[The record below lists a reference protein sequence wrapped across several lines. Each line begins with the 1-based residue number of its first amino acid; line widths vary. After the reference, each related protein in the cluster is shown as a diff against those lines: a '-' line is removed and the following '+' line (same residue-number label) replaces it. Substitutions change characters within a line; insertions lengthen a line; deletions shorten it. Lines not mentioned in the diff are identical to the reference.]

1 MTTFLIALLATA
13 FAADPTIV
21 NGPAVSPE
29 AAPIADS
36 HIVVMRRTAELPN
49 ASTMAIVLW
58 FSPDP
63 TSEFGKKLGYT
74 NPSYELDSVQ
84 LTDAL
89 VPRSDVQTLVFMMNP
104 TAAEVTGWLATE
116 HQNLD
121 GDTYREIFLS
131 VAGPATGGDTDE
143 ERLFTRDVT
152 DPNQGGLSLADL
164 VSGVT
169 PLTESSVWLL
179 DASRNITGAL
189 DPGATSFG
197 PTANDITMRETLV
210 ISSSASGRY
219 GNGGLLIAAADTL
232 KESKGGK
239 LTLNAL
245 YYGGIKV
252 KAPTLDT
259 STSMGII
266 PNDGWDQNFERT
278 IFIGGPLIA
287 PVIAS
292 TLPKTSA
299 AKREHHISSGWY
311 LAGGGALALIGG
323 GITTAGALNDY
334 GTLTRYNLEGGES
347 QGELDTAV
355 NGYRTNV
362 VLAGGLGGLGVLA
375 VAGGLTWTALDRGHH
390 SVTITPTGNG
400 AVVSGQF

>member
-1 MTTFLIALLATA
+1 MATFLIALLASA

-29 AAPIADS
+29 AAPITDS
-36 HIVVMRRTAELPN
+36 HIVVIRRAAELPN
-49 ASTMAIVLW
+49 ATTMAIVLW

-63 TSEFGKKLGYT
+63 SSEFGKKLTYT
-74 NPSYELDSVQ
+74 NPSFQYDSDQ
-84 LTDAL
+84 LFAAL
-89 VPRSDVQTLVFMMNP
+89 YPRSDVQTLVVMNNP

-116 HQNLD
+116 HLNLD

-143 ERLFTRDVT
+143 ERLLTRDVT
-152 DPNQGGLSLADL
+152 DPNQGGLSFTDL
-164 VSGVT
+164 VSSIV
-169 PLTESSVWLL
+169 PLTECSVWLL

-219 GNGGLLIAAADTL
+219 GNGGLLIAAADVI

-239 LTLNAL
+239 LTLNQL

-252 KAPTLDT
+252 KAATLDT
-259 STSMGII
+259 STSMGIL
-266 PNDGWDQNFERT
+266 PNDGWDQNFERS

-287 PVIAS
+287 PVTAS
-292 TLPKTSA
+292 TLPKISA
-299 AKREHHISSGWY
+299 TKHGHHVSSGWY

-323 GITTAGALNDY
+323 GITTTGALNDY

-347 QGELDTAV
+347 QSELDTAV
-355 NGYRTNV
+355 NSYRTNV
-362 VLAGGLGGLGVLA
+362 VLAGGLGGIGVLA
-375 VAGGLTWTALDRGHH
+375 LAGGLTWAALDHGHH
-390 SVTITPTGNG
+390 TVTITPTANG